1 MGLPKSG
8 KTCIREVVFKK
19 KSPHELY
26 QVQPT
31 QTIEETGKFEFFND
45 SKVVKNNPYI
55 QFAIKEYPGS
65 KDLKELTERDQANFR
80 NCACLIYVI
89 DAHEQNKDYACQSL
103 LDIIKVAFQANPKI
117 YFEVFIHK
125 IDTEA
130 FLQDEQK
137 FEALQEI
144 SQNMRGLLQDYSS

>member
-19 KSPHELY
+19 KSPNELY

-31 QTIEETGKFEFFND
+31 QVIEETGKFEFVND

-89 DAHEQNKDYACQSL
+89 DAHEQNKDYACQRL
-103 LDIIKVAFQANPKI
+103 LDIIKVAF
-117 YFEVFIHK
+117 
-125 IDTEA
+125 
-130 FLQDEQK
+130 
-137 FEALQEI
+137 
-144 SQNMRGLLQDYSS
+144 